1 MLIMRLNKFLC
12 SIAFAILTV
21 FFTCESASAQKLKWK
36 RSKPETL
43 YARNKKKDVLPIYIG
58 IGTKTPSAQFHTI
71 GTLRFEGLTINNG
84 LNSVL
89 AIDNSGNVFWKD
101 MSNSNSNAWFLNGNT
116 IGPSNFLGTTNDQD
130 VRIRT
135 NNAQR
140 AVFTSSGLLGIGVT
154 APTAQL
160 HSNGSVRFEGLANN
174 DVLSRLL
181 VMDNLGNL
189 SWRNASSLN
198 SNDWTLTGNNADAN
212 SFLGTIN
219 TENLRIKVN
228 SAEKA
233 VFTTGGSLGLGVTAP
248 SAQLHTNGT
257 IRFEGVSNN
266 NTLQRLALFDNS
278 GNLFYRDLASLQAN
292 FWSTTGNAGTLP
304 ATNYLGTTDNNRL
317 VIRTNNVERMTV
329 LADGKVGIGTVTPQ
343 TPLHVSGNAGILT
356 GFPYEVAVFEKAG
369 DTKLAV
375 LSSDA
380 SGIGGA
386 SITLG
391 HSNFSSGGLFPG
403 YEMQYGYNNQR
414 FLRFNYL
421 PRNASGIVQG
431 EAANILI
438 LTDNSRVGVNL
449 GPTGGGAIPVFPTAN
464 FHTNGTVRFQGL
476 QNGAGNPLVTDANG
490 NVFIGIAGNGSGWGL
505 TGNAGTSPAT
515 NYLGTTDNNR
525 LVIRTN
531 NVERMTVLADGKVG
545 IGTVTP
551 QTPLHVSGNAGIL
564 TGFPY
569 EVAVF
574 EKAGDTK
581 LAVLSSDASGIGGA
595 SITLGHSNFSS
606 GGLFPGYEMQYG
618 YNNQRFLRFNYLPR
632 NASGIVQGEAAN
644 ILILTDNSRV
654 GVNLGPTGG
663 GAVPVFPTANFHTNG
678 TVRFQ
683 GLQNGTG
690 NALVVDANGNVFRSA
705 TLTGKSTDELQDEI
719 IELKREMEELK
730 TIVNSIKG
738 GSLTINENNKA
749 LLYQNMPN
757 PFSNTTTIRYYLP
770 EGVSKAFIQVA
781 DLQGTLLKAFEIV
794 DAGKQ
799 TVIVN
804 GGELPAGTYLYS
816 LFADN
821 KLIDSK
827 KMILTR

>member
-135 NNAQR
+135 NNTQR

-292 FWSTTGNAGTLP
+292 FWSTTGNAGT
-304 ATNYLGTTDNNRL
+304 
-317 VIRTNNVERMTV
+317 
-329 LADGKVGIGTVTPQ
+329 
-343 TPLHVSGNAGILT
+343 
-356 GFPYEVAVFEKAG
+356 
-369 DTKLAV
+369 
-375 LSSDA
+375 
-380 SGIGGA
+380 
-386 SITLG
+386 
-391 HSNFSSGGLFPG
+391 
-403 YEMQYGYNNQR
+403 
-414 FLRFNYL
+414 
-421 PRNASGIVQG
+421 
-431 EAANILI
+431 
-438 LTDNSRVGVNL
+438 
-449 GPTGGGAIPVFPTAN
+449 
-464 FHTNGTVRFQGL
+464 
-476 QNGAGNPLVTDANG
+476 
-490 NVFIGIAGNGSGWGL
+490 
-505 TGNAGTSPAT
+505 SPAT

-551 QTPLHVSGNAGIL
+551 QTPLHVSGNTGII

-581 LAVLSSDASGIGGA
+581 LAVLSSDASGIGGS

-618 YNNQRFLRFNYLPR
+618 SNNQRFLRFNYLPR
-632 NASGIVQGEAAN
+632 NASGVVQGEAAN

-663 GAVPVFPTANFHTNG
+663 GTIPVFPTANFHTNG

-719 IELKREMEELK
+719 IDLKREMEELK

-781 DLQGTLLKAFEIV
+781 DLQGTILKTFEIV